1 MIYIRNLS
9 SDEEILLLLK
19 ELFNHN
25 LDICSYILK
34 LKIKIEKR
42 ENLEYH
48 GERYK
53 KIAKEHYYLHKN
65 HENKFSYIFNDISY
79 VIKNDFK
86 LDFFN
91 YTGVS
96 YQIVELI
103 HGLIKKRKEL
113 VSDIYNE
120 LTGKSW
126 LDYEDELYSILSE
139 KISVSIKK
147 NFKKRNCLYK

>member
-1 MIYIRNLS
+1 MSI
-9 SDEEILLLLK
+9 
-19 ELFNHN
+19 
-25 LDICSYILK
+25 
-34 LKIKIEKR
+34 
-42 ENLEYH
+42 
-48 GERYK
+48 
-53 KIAKEHYYLHKN
+53 
-65 HENKFSYIFNDISY
+65 
-79 VIKNDFK
+79 K

-147 NFKKRNCLYK
+147 DFKKRNCLYK

>member
-9 SDEEILLLLK
+9 SNEEILLLLK

-25 LDICSYILK
+25 IDICINILK
-34 LKIKIEKR
+34 LKLKKEKR

-48 GERYK
+48 GERYN
-53 KIAKEHYYLHKN
+53 KIVKEHYYLHKN
-65 HENKFSYIFNDISY
+65 HENKFSYIFNDESY

-96 YQIVELI
+96 YQIIELI
-103 HGLIKKRKEL
+103 HGLIKNRNEL
-113 VSDIYNE
+113 VTDIYDE
-120 LTGKSW
+120 ITGKSW
-126 LDYEDELYSILSE
+126 LEYEDKLYSILSE
-139 KISVSIKK
+139 KITNQMNSIKD
-147 NFKKRNCLYK
+147 